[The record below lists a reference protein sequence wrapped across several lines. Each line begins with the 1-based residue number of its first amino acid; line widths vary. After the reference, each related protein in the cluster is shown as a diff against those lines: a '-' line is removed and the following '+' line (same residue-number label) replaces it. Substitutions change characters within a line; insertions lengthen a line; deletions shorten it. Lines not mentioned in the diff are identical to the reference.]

1 MIAVPVVTNVD
12 WVVGVPPEGAVLAG
26 VGAVVDVVRALGR
39 GGVGT
44 AAKGKECENKTTKEN
59 K

>member
-1 MIAVPVVTNVD
+1 MIAVVLKED

-39 GGVGT
+39 GGVG
-44 AAKGKECENKTTKEN
+44 AAAEGKECENKTTEESE
-59 K
+59 